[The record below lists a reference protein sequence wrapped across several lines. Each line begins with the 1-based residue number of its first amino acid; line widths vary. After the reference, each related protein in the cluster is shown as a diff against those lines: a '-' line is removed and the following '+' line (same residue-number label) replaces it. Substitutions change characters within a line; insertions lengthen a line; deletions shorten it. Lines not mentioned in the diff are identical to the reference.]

1 MTYKMEI
8 CVMIQIYLRSI
19 PTEWQ
24 PLKKRK
30 KAIKKERRRKLVI
43 DFYRCCAKKINVE
56 KVEKETRPEP
66 SKIIFELVPS
76 TESRALSGKT

>member
-1 MTYKMEI
+1 MCYDTNI
-8 CVMIQIYLRSI
+8 
-19 PTEWQ
+19 
-24 PLKKRK
+24 LKIHPNGMATFK
-30 KAIKKERRRKLVI
+30 KKKKSNKERKKERRRKLVI